1 MAEKDSTIQ
10 NENND
15 NISESTEMN
24 INADENMP
32 VQNEELVNES
42 AGNGEQ
48 TETDKIKAE
57 LEEQKD
63 KYLRLYADFENFKRR
78 TAKERIEYMQTAGK
92 EVITSLLDILDDAD
106 RAEKGVDPIINAETE
121 SALSGIKLVFQK
133 LRQNL
138 ESKGLKAMV
147 SVGESFD
154 VDKHEAIAEIPA
166 PAPDLE
172 GKIIDEVTKGYTLN
186 DKIIRFAKVV
196 VAK

>member
-42 AGNGEQ
+42 AATQ
-48 TETDKIKAE
+48 SETDKLKAE

-78 TAKERIEYMQTAGK
+78 NAKERIEYMQTAGK
-92 EVITSLLDILDDAD
+92 EVITGLLDILDDAD
-106 RAEKGVDPIINAETE
+106 RAEKGVEPLFNADTE

-138 ESKGLKAMV
+138 EAKGLKSMV
-147 SVGESFD
+147 SVGEAFD